1 MASLSVPLPTVKFDP
16 AIPSELNLA
25 ALEKP
30 VEINCGNVTFPNG
43 QSFEQSQQKV
53 AGFFVYRQQADFAE
67 IWDET
72 AKQWKPDP
80 GEGLGNL
87 QAKPLAFKQGESE
100 PWQGLFVPAGE
111 KSPVFEKE
119 DTGFKY
125 FFRTYFVSNEK
136 TGSISGLSTPSVAI
150 NFIGIL
156 DAIRAGI
163 KLGKD
168 QKPENATEIELFL
181 RNEFSQIIGSVAIF
195 NEGASAR
202 IEISNRDGA
211 SGGQRAVIRLLPS
224 GDIEIIP
231 ASNRRVFLQG
241 DLDINRIF
249 YQPANPLTGVP
260 LGSKQWLGS

>member
-1 MASLSVPLPTVKFDP
+1 MPSLSVPLPTIKFDP

-25 ALEKP
+25 VLEKP
-30 VEINCGNVTFPNG
+30 IEIHCGNVTFPNG
-43 QSFEQSQQKV
+43 QLFEQSQQKV
-53 AGFFVYRQQADFAE
+53 AGFFVYRQQAGFAE

-80 GEGLGNL
+80 GKELGNL
-87 QAKPLAFKQGESE
+87 SVKPLAFKQGESE

-111 KSPVFEKE
+111 KSPMFEKQ

-136 TGSISGLSTPSVAI
+136 TGSICGLSTASVAI
-150 NFIGIL
+150 NFTGIL

-181 RNEFSQIIGSVAIF
+181 RNESGQIIGSLAIF
-195 NEGASAR
+195 NEAGSAR
-202 IEISNRDGA
+202 IEISNRNGA
-211 SGGQRAVIRLLPS
+211 SGGQQVVIRLLPS
-224 GDIEIIP
+224 GDVEIIP
-231 ASNRRVFLQG
+231 APNRRVFVQG
-241 DLDINRIF
+241 DLDVNRIF
-249 YQPANPLTGVP
+249 YQPANPVTGVP
-260 LGSKQWLGS
+260 VGSRQWLSS